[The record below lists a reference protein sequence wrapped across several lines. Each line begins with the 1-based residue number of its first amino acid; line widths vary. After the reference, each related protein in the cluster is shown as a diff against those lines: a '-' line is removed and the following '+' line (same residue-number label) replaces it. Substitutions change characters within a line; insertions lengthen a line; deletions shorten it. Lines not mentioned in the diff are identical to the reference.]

1 MQRERIHGTHE
12 KDSHRSIIIAWSAIQ
27 ALPAHMLVDV
37 HQHVSWENLAD
48 QAALTL
54 ICPMSLPAR
63 QTSSPSTTVTSC
75 PMFFTSSLMF
85 VKCLSNVWPEMEQH
99 RDRVS
104 LDSPRPQTRVSG
116 SPSKAGHYGFVNQDV
131 HKMFGWTSRTVS
143 FHGMNKAFVG
153 KRIVLQNMFTWLFY
167 HQPAATSVIVL

>member
-12 KDSHRSIIIAWSAIQ
+12 KDSHGSIIIAWSAIQ
-27 ALPAHMLVDV
+27 APPAHMLVGCGCPPACRLGEPGQLLV
-37 HQHVSWENLAD
+37 D
-48 QAALTL
+48 QPALTL

-116 SPSKAGHYGFVNQDV
+116 SPSKAGHYGFVDQDG
-131 HKMFGWTSRTVS
+131 H
-143 FHGMNKAFVG
+143 
-153 KRIVLQNMFTWLFY
+153 
-167 HQPAATSVIVL
+167 

>member
-12 KDSHRSIIIAWSAIQ
+12 KDSHGSIIIAWSAIQ
-27 ALPAHMLVDV
+27 APPAHMLVGCGCPPACRLGEPGQLLV
-37 HQHVSWENLAD
+37 D
-48 QAALTL
+48 QPALTL

-116 SPSKAGHYGFVNQDV
+116 SPSKAGHYGFVNQDG
-131 HKMFGWTSRTVS
+131 HKMFGWTSRYVS
-143 FHGMNKAFVG
+143 FHRRNKAFIG
-153 KRIVLQNMFTWLFY
+153 KIIFLENMFSLLY
-167 HQPAATSVIVL
+167 